1 MASPPHVP
9 TLNIPRK
16 RPSVSSVGSANKK
29 RKPSNLRNS
38 FAPETELGGSP
49 LRFSRSPSVDS
60 VATTSVVNG
69 GGGGR
74 KKGRGRGGDGGS
86 ATGSMRGGKGGSE
99 GRSMTGAMGEVGDR
113 GDEGEDDDDDEEG
126 EGMDA
131 VLEGG
136 IGTEAARKQ
145 EKENERI
152 LMEAMSENQSNR
164 YAIYRRIKLKKEIVR
179 KITNQ
184 TLSQSVPQPVIITV
198 GSYTK
203 SFIGELIDRALTV
216 RDEWAASR
224 THLPNPN
231 IPLPVLQ
238 NALNAPKG
246 YKPDAKPSLQDFQ
259 AAGVWQGSVGKE
271 ESFWKE
277 VANDTGLSER
287 LQMRDK
293 GPLTPAHLRE
303 ALRRYKR
310 DRDGGGAGVAGMS
323 LEGVERARARL
334 GGRKLFR

>member
-1 MASPPHVP
+1 MASPPHSAS
-9 TLNIPRK
+9 LNIPRK
-16 RPSVSSVGSANKK
+16 RGSVSSVASSNKR
-29 RKPSNLRNS
+29 RKPSNLRNAFS
-38 FAPETELGGSP
+38 PEHELAGSP

-60 VATTSVVNG
+60 VATTSVANG
-69 GGGGR
+69 VGGR
-74 KKGRGRGGDGGS
+74 RKGRGRGGDGGS
-86 ATGSMRGGKGGSE
+86 VTGSARGGKGGSE
-99 GRSMTGAMGEVGDR
+99 GRSMMAGEGGDR
-113 GDEGEDDDDDEEG
+113 GEDGEEDDEDEEG

-136 IGTEAARKQ
+136 MGTEAAKKQ

-203 SFIGELIDRALTV
+203 SFIGELIDRALVV
-216 RDEWAASR
+216 RDEWAAAR
-224 THLPNPN
+224 THIPNPA
-231 IPLPVLQ
+231 LPTEVLSV
-238 NALNAPKG
+238 ALRGPKG
-246 YKPDAKPSLQDFQ
+246 YKQDAKPTTQDWRD
-259 AAGVWQGSVGKE
+259 AGLWNGAEAMKGEGV
-271 ESFWKE
+271 WKE
-277 VANDTGLSER
+277 VGREEGLGER
-287 LQMRDK
+287 LKMEDK

-334 GGRKLFR
+334 GGKRLFR